1 MFLKK
6 INNILQQFNFIYAV
20 WWVGENL
27 SSHIFK
33 YKTKYE
39 LLHIFTDKNFLS
51 LEVAHFTD
59 SFFGKVQL
67 FTYFAI

>member
-1 MFLKK
+1 MS
-6 INNILQQFNFIYAV
+6 
-20 WWVGENL
+20 WGNL

-59 SFFGKVQL
+59 SFLAESNFLHILPYKSFL
-67 FTYFAI
+67 SLTFTCNNM